1 MKAAAMFAVAY
12 GFPPSACGS
21 QEEMLGL
28 FGNIKT
34 ALAYRSALT
43 ARGVSACFSSE
54 AGADLIKD
62 CGAPV
67 KDIARMKLDAMRAK
81 AARR

>member
-21 QEEMLGL
+21 QEELLGL
-28 FGNIKT
+28 FGNIRT
-34 ALAYRSALT
+34 AMAYKSAMF
-43 ARGVSACFSSE
+43 ARGVASCFSSE
-54 AGADLIKD
+54 AGSELLKD

-67 KDIARMKLDAMRAK
+67 KDVVRMKLDAMRAK